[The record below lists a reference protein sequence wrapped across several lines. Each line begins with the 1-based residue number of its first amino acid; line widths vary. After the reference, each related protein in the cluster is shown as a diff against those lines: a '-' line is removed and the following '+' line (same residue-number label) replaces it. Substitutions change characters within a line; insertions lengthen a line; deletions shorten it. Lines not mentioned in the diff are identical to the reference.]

1 MRLACKENDNVHKK
15 CAKHAFDT
23 LPEENTQR
31 SGKILEN
38 TKINL
43 KNRWVKKSWLKRGFF
58 GKHMALPRNDWLATR
73 CLLWF

>member
-43 KNRWVKKSWLKRGFF
+43 KNRWVKKSWLKRE
-58 GKHMALPRNDWLATR
+58 ASSANTR
-73 CLLWF
+73 RYHEMIG